1 MSELGVTIGT
11 YRLLAKLGEGG
22 MGVVYL
28 GEHTLLGRR
37 AAIKVLLPAW
47 SANEEIVHRFFNEA
61 RAVTRIADPGIV
73 QIFDFGY
80 HTDGSA
86 FIVMEL
92 LEGEPMDRRLQR
104 VGRLGLGDSLR
115 FMRLICSSLGA
126 AHAKGIVHRDLK
138 PENLFLVGDTA
149 VTGGERVKL
158 LDFGIAK
165 LSSDEPGTLKTRTGA
180 MMGTPVYMSPE
191 QCRGAGDIDHRSD
204 IYSIACVMFT
214 MLTGR
219 PPFLGESTGDL
230 IVAHLRES
238 PPLAGAL
245 VPGLPPIVD
254 DLLQRCLRKLPAER
268 FGSMAELVQMLGFA
282 EQALHAPGMSAQL
295 PIAAPAGLLPRA
307 SGAPNAPVVNA
318 TTLAGA
324 ASQRGAATLAPQR
337 AGRRQLGGIVL
348 AAVVVAGVGFA
359 ALRGGGE
366 AAPTGASAAGTSGR
380 DPAVAATAPVAVTPA
395 RAPAAA
401 APAAA
406 APSASDPAA
415 AAPPPVIQTMAP
427 SDAGPVD
434 AAATA
439 AASATAPINAAA
451 SPPQPVKPRG
461 TGPRSPSTKGDHAS
475 TRASPA
481 STPIDRGD

>member
-22 MGVVYL
+22 MGAVYL

-104 VGRLGLGDSLR
+104 SGRLGLGDCLR
-115 FMRLICSSLGA
+115 FMRLICTSLGA

-138 PENLFLVGDTA
+138 PENLFVVADAA
-149 VTGGERVKL
+149 VAGGERVKI

-165 LSSDEPGTLKTRTGA
+165 LSGDEPGTLKTRTGA

-230 IVAHLRES
+230 IVAHLRE
-238 PPLAGAL
+238 PPPFAGAL

-254 DLLQRCLRKLPAER
+254 DLLQRCLRKLPTER
-268 FGSMAELVQMLGFA
+268 FGSMAELVQMIGLA
-282 EQALHAPGMSAQL
+282 EQSVHAPGMSGQISL
-295 PIAAPAGLLPRA
+295 AASVGPLSQSPGPPGA
-307 SGAPNAPVVNA
+307 SVVNA
-318 TTLAGA
+318 TTLGGA
-324 ASQRGAATLAPQR
+324 AGQHGVATFAAR
-337 AGRRQLGGIVL
+337 RSGGRWLGIGL
-348 AAVVVAGVGFA
+348 AAVVIAGVGFV
-359 ALRGGGE
+359 ALRGGGD
-366 AAPTGASAAGTSGR
+366 AAPSGAPATASAGR
-380 DPAVAATAPVAVTPA
+380 PGAAAAVAPVA
-395 RAPAAA
+395 APPVAAPPDTMPLLPVPSAVVPSSAIPTKAATDAGALDGAAPEATAA
-401 APAAA
+401 APAAPA
-406 APSASDPAA
+406 VDAA
-415 AAPPPVIQTMAP
+415 AAPQNR
-427 SDAGPVD
+427 SK
-434 AAATA
+434 
-439 AASATAPINAAA
+439 S
-451 SPPQPVKPRG
+451 RG
-461 TGPRSPSTKGDHAS
+461 TSPRPSSSKGDHAS
-475 TRASPA
+475 TRASSP
-481 STPIDRGD
+481 STTVDRGD